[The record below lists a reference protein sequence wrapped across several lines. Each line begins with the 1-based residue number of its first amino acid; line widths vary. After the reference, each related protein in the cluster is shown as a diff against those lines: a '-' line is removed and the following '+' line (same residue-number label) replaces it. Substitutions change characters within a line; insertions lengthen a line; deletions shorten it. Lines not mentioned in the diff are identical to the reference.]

1 MSVAQSSSPSATAVK
16 TDIPARLDRLP
27 WSRFHL
33 LIVVGLGVTWIL
45 DGLEVTIVGALG
57 PALQNFQTLHLS
69 SANLGAVASCYVV
82 GAVTGALVSGW
93 VTDRFGR
100 RLVFYATLIVYLAG
114 VLLSALAWNFWS
126 FALFR
131 MLTGMGIGGEYAAV
145 NSAIDELIPAK
156 YRGRIDLIVN
166 GSFWVGAAAGAA
178 VTPLLLDQNLFSVD
192 VGWRLGFGIGGV
204 LGLSILMLRRF
215 VPESPRWLVTHCR
228 ADEAD
233 QTVKKIEQDVA
244 ASTGRKLPP
253 AEGSLTVHPR
263 KSFGLGMI
271 LASMLG
277 KYRARSILALTLMVA
292 QSFLYNSVFFS
303 YGLILSHFYH
313 VPEQRIGFYLLP
325 LALGNFC
332 GPLLLG
338 TLFDTVGR
346 RKMIAGTFAIS
357 GVLLLL
363 TALLFGAGILTEV
376 TQTVAWLVIFFF
388 ASAAASSAYLTA
400 SEIFPLE
407 TRALAIACFYA
418 LGTAIGG
425 SLSPLLFGWLI
436 GSGSSWMVSIGYA
449 LAALL
454 LLIAAVTEWKLGID
468 AEGKSL
474 ESIASPLSSHE

>member
-1 MSVAQSSSPSATAVK
+1 
-16 TDIPARLDRLP
+16 
-27 WSRFHL
+27 
-33 LIVVGLGVTWIL
+33 
-45 DGLEVTIVGALG
+45 
-57 PALQNFQTLHLS
+57 
-69 SANLGAVASCYVV
+69 
-82 GAVTGALVSGW
+82 
-93 VTDRFGR
+93 
-100 RLVFYATLIVYLAG
+100 
-114 VLLSALAWNFWS
+114 
-126 FALFR
+126 

-178 VTPLLLDQNLFSVD
+178 VTPLLLDQNLFSVN

-204 LGLSILMLRRF
+204 LGLSILLLRRF

-228 ADEAD
+228 NEEAERTVGEIEAD
-233 QTVKKIEQDVA
+233 VA
-244 ASTGRKLPP
+244 SSTGKKLAPI
-253 AEGSLTVHPR
+253 EGGGLTVHPR

-271 LASMLG
+271 FASMLG
-277 KYRARSILALTLMVA
+277 EKYRMRSVLALTLMVA

-313 VPEQRIGFYLLP
+313 VPEQRVGFYLLP

-338 TLFDTVGR
+338 SLFDTIGR
-346 RKMIAGTFAIS
+346 RKMIGGTFAIS
-357 GVLLLL
+357 GLLLLL
-363 TALLFGAGILTEV
+363 TALLFGAGLLSEV
-376 TQTVAWLVIFFF
+376 TQTAAWLLIFFF

-436 GSGSSWMVSIGYA
+436 ESGSSWRVSIGYA
-449 LAALL
+449 LSALL

-474 ESIASPLSSHE
+474 ENIASPLSSHG

>member
-1 MSVAQSSSPSATAVK
+1 MSVAQSNLGGTSVK
-16 TDIPARLDRLP
+16 TDVPARLDRLP

-57 PALQNFQTLHLS
+57 PALQNPQTLHLS
-69 SANLGAVASCYVV
+69 SADLGAVASCYVV

-100 RLVFYATLIVYLAG
+100 RLVFYATLIVYLTG

-156 YRGRIDLIVN
+156 YRGRVDLIVN
-166 GSFWVGAAAGAA
+166 GTFWVGAAAGAA
-178 VTPLLLDQNLFSVD
+178 VTPLLLDQSLFPVD
-192 VGWRLGFGIGGV
+192 VGWRLGFAIGGV
-204 LGLSILMLRRF
+204 LGFSILLLRRF
-215 VPESPRWLVTHCR
+215 VPESPRWMVTHCR
-228 ADEAD
+228 AEEAD
-233 QTVKKIEQDVA
+233 QTVRGIERDVA
-244 ASTGRKLPP
+244 SSSGSELAP
-253 AEGSLTVHPR
+253 AEGTITVHPR

-271 LASMLG
+271 FASMLG
-277 KYRARSILALTLMVA
+277 TYRKRSILALVLMVA

-303 YGLILSHFYH
+303 YGLILSHFYG
-313 VPEQRIGFYLLP
+313 VPEQHVGYYLLP

-332 GPLLLG
+332 GPLFLG
-338 TLFDTVGR
+338 TFFDTIGR
-346 RKMIAGTFAIS
+346 RKMIAGTFAVS
-357 GVLLLL
+357 GLLLL
-363 TALLFGAGILTEV
+363 FTALLFGAGRLTEV
-376 TQTVAWLVIFFF
+376 TQTAAWLVIFFF

-407 TRALAIACFYA
+407 TRALAISCFYA
-418 LGTAIGG
+418 MGTAIGG

-436 GSGSSWMVSIGYA
+436 GSGSTWMVSIGYV

-454 LLIAAVTEWKLGID
+454 LLIAAITEWKLGID

-474 ESIASPLSSHE
+474 ENIASPLSSAG

>member
-1 MSVAQSSSPSATAVK
+1 
-16 TDIPARLDRLP
+16 
-27 WSRFHL
+27 
-33 LIVVGLGVTWIL
+33 
-45 DGLEVTIVGALG
+45 
-57 PALQNFQTLHLS
+57 
-69 SANLGAVASCYVV
+69 
-82 GAVTGALVSGW
+82 
-93 VTDRFGR
+93 
-100 RLVFYATLIVYLAG
+100 
-114 VLLSALAWNFWS
+114 
-126 FALFR
+126 
-131 MLTGMGIGGEYAAV
+131 
-145 NSAIDELIPAK
+145 
-156 YRGRIDLIVN
+156 
-166 GSFWVGAAAGAA
+166 
-178 VTPLLLDQNLFSVD
+178 
-192 VGWRLGFGIGGV
+192 
-204 LGLSILMLRRF
+204 
-215 VPESPRWLVTHCR
+215 
-228 ADEAD
+228 
-233 QTVKKIEQDVA
+233 
-244 ASTGRKLPP
+244 
-253 AEGSLTVHPR
+253 
-263 KSFGLGMI
+263 MI
-271 LASMLG
+271 FASMLG
-277 KYRARSILALTLMVA
+277 KYRTRSILAITLMVA

-303 YGLILSHFYH
+303 YGLILSHFYR

-346 RKMIAGTFAIS
+346 RKMIGGTFAIS
-357 GVLLLL
+357 GLLLLL
-363 TALLFGAGILTEV
+363 TALLFGAGILTGV

-454 LLIAAVTEWKLGID
+454 LLVAAVTEWKLGID